1 MKIFDLFGSI
11 YVNTDE
17 AEKSLSKTENG
28 FEKVGKKFA
37 SVGGKVSKFGGNVSK
52 VGAGLTKAVAGGVAA
67 VTGGVAA
74 VTKFAE
80 SASSAA
86 DNIDKMSQKIGVS
99 RQAYQE
105 LDFICSQSGMSVDTL
120 QSGMKTLVSAMDK
133 AASGTKANVEQF
145 DKLGVSVTNADG
157 SLRSQEEVMWEV
169 FEALQGM
176 SNEAEKARLASQ
188 LFGKS
193 GTELMPLLNGA
204 SGSIEEMKKKAHD
217 LGLVLSDDAID
228 AGVKLT
234 DTMDQAKRALSTVGL
249 TLGTELIP
257 YVQKGAEYVIEH
269 MPEIREGAK
278 SVAEVIGEIGTKVG
292 GVIKWFSELDEGH
305 QKTILKMA
313 GIVAAAGP
321 VLTVIGKVITVGGG
335 LISGAGKLSTA
346 ISGMSSATGLLSG
359 GMKLLPM
366 LFNPVTLAIGLVV
379 AAGVV
384 LVKNWDSIKEA
395 AGLLK
400 ERIGE
405 HWDNL
410 KEKTSEAFGNI
421 KESITNAID
430 ESGTKERLDA
440 IRLAYEENGR
450 GIAGIIAAQQEAQK
464 QIWGAG
470 YDAINALTSG
480 KLEEI
485 RLKFEEKMGSA
496 KDAVFLAIE
505 KIKGFFNF
513 EWKLPDIKLP
523 HFSMD
528 GSFSLNPPSVPKLS
542 VDWYAKAMNSPM
554 IMTKPTAFGINEDG
568 EIMGGGETGSEV
580 VSGTDTLMGM
590 IRRAVSE
597 VQGMSKEELYNVI
610 VTAVAY
616 VLQNHG
622 MQLLIGLDMDKD
634 ELFKDIVLKNNE
646 FKKMHSGKSALSDT
660 VYA

>member
-257 YVQKGAEYVIEH
+257 YVQKGAEYVIKH

-292 GVIKWFSELDEGH
+292 GVIKWFSELDEGQ

-346 ISGMSSATGLLSG
+346 ISGISSATGLLSG

-485 RLKFEEKMGSA
+485 RLKFEEKMGNA

-568 EIMGGGETGSEV
+568 EVMAGGETGSEV

-616 VLQNHG
+616 VLQNYG
-622 MQLLIGLDMDKD
+622 MQLMIGLDMDKD

>member
-80 SASSAA
+80 SAASAA

-269 MPEIREGAK
+269 MPEIRAGAK

-292 GVIKWFSELDEGH
+292 GVIKWFSELDEGQ

-321 VLTVIGKVITVGGG
+321 VLSIIGKVITVGGG

-346 ISGMSSATGLLSG
+346 ISGISSATGLLSG

-366 LFNPVTLAIGLVV
+366 LFNPVTWAIGLVV
-379 AAGVV
+379 AAGVI
-384 LVKNWDSIKEA
+384 LYKNWDSIKEA

-410 KEKTSEAFGNI
+410 KEKTSETFGNV
-421 KESITNAID
+421 KEKMMDAID
-430 ESGTKERLDA
+430 ETGVKERLDA
-440 IRLAYEENGR
+440 VRLAYEENGG
-450 GIAGIIAAQQEAQK
+450 GIAGIIAAQQEAQR

-470 YDAINALTSG
+470 YDAINTLTGG

-485 RLKFEEKMGSA
+485 RLKFEEKMGNA
-496 KDAVFLAIE
+496 KEAVFLAIE

-513 EWKLPDIKLP
+513 EWKLPNIKLP

-554 IMTKPTAFGINEDG
+554 IMTKPTAFGINKNG

-590 IRRAVSE
+590 IRNAVSE
-597 VQGMSKEELYNVI
+597 AQGMSKEELYNVI

-616 VLQNHG
+616 VLKNYG
-622 MQLLIGLDMDKD
+622 MQLIIGLDMDKD
-634 ELFKDIVLKNNE
+634 QLFKDIIVKNNE
-646 FKKMHSGKSALSDT
+646 FKKMHGGISA
-660 VYA
+660 V

>member
-99 RQAYQE
+99 RKAYQE

-257 YVQKGAEYVIEH
+257 YVQKGAEYVIKH

-292 GVIKWFSELDEGH
+292 GVIKWFSELDEGQ

-321 VLTVIGKVITVGGG
+321 LLTVIGKVITVGGG

-346 ISGMSSATGLLSG
+346 ISGISSATGLLSG

-485 RLKFEEKMGSA
+485 RLKFEEKMGNA
-496 KDAVFLAIE
+496 KDTVFWAIE

-568 EIMGGGETGSEV
+568 EVMAGGETGSEV
-580 VSGTDTLMGM
+580 LSGTDTLMGM

-597 VQGMSKEELYNVI
+597 AQGMSKEELYNVI

-616 VLQNHG
+616 VLQNYG

-646 FKKMHSGKSALSDT
+646 FKKMHGGKSALSDT

>member
-52 VGAGLTKAVAGGVAA
+52 VGTGLTKAVAGGVAA

-292 GVIKWFSELDEGH
+292 GVIKWFSELDEGQ

-321 VLTVIGKVITVGGG
+321 LLTVIGKVITVGGG

-346 ISGMSSATGLLSG
+346 ISGISSATGLLSG

-366 LFNPVTLAIGLVV
+366 LFNPVTL
-379 AAGVV
+379 
-384 LVKNWDSIKEA
+384 
-395 AGLLK
+395 
-400 ERIGE
+400 
-405 HWDNL
+405 
-410 KEKTSEAFGNI
+410 
-421 KESITNAID
+421 
-430 ESGTKERLDA
+430 
-440 IRLAYEENGR
+440 
-450 GIAGIIAAQQEAQK
+450 QQV
-464 QIWGAG
+464 
-470 YDAINALTSG
+470 S
-480 KLEEI
+480 
-485 RLKFEEKMGSA
+485 
-496 KDAVFLAIE
+496 FL
-505 KIKGFFNF
+505 
-513 EWKLPDIKLP
+513 
-523 HFSMD
+523 
-528 GSFSLNPPSVPKLS
+528 
-542 VDWYAKAMNSPM
+542 
-554 IMTKPTAFGINEDG
+554 
-568 EIMGGGETGSEV
+568 
-580 VSGTDTLMGM
+580 
-590 IRRAVSE
+590 
-597 VQGMSKEELYNVI
+597 
-610 VTAVAY
+610 
-616 VLQNHG
+616 
-622 MQLLIGLDMDKD
+622 
-634 ELFKDIVLKNNE
+634 
-646 FKKMHSGKSALSDT
+646 
-660 VYA
+660 

>member
-52 VGAGLTKAVAGGVAA
+52 VGTGLTKAVAGGVAA

-292 GVIKWFSELDEGH
+292 GVIKWFSELDEGQ

-321 VLTVIGKVITVGGG
+321 LLTVIGKVITVGGG

-346 ISGMSSATGLLSG
+346 ISGISSATGLLSG

-485 RLKFEEKMGSA
+485 RLKFEEKMGNA
-496 KDAVFLAIE
+496 KDTVFWAIE

-568 EIMGGGETGSEV
+568 EVMAGGETGSEV

-597 VQGMSKEELYNVI
+597 AQGMSKEELYNVI

-616 VLQNHG
+616 VLQNYG

-646 FKKMHSGKSALSDT
+646 FKKMHGGKSALSDT